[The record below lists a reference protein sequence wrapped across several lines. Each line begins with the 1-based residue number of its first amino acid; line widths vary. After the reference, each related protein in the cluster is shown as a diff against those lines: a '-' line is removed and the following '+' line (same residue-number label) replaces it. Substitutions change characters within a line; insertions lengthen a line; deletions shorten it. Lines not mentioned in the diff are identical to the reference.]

1 MTTPKTLGYISH
13 ATQSLLLFFL
23 DTESQHVAED
33 SSLPSSPPQRSS
45 LWPCLSSPLAS
56 PRVLFPPLH
65 KGKEAPCPFILEQ
78 LPTLLLRYTQ
88 NLRVSLS
95 RLSQFRTESPFTQI
109 KAQLSVFSLRES
121 LGPHRP
127 IRVSIFSSTKNWQKL
142 RNYSLSLKALK
153 SLDPILR

>member
-13 ATQSLLLFFL
+13 ATQSLLLPFL

-33 SSLPSSPPQRSS
+33 SSLPSSPQRSS

-56 PRVLFPPLH
+56 PRVLFPPLD

-78 LPTLLLRYTQ
+78 LPTLLLRCTQ
-88 NLRVSLS
+88 SLRVSLS
-95 RLSQFRTESPFTQI
+95 RLSQFRMESPFTQI
-109 KAQLSVFSLRES
+109 KAQLSVFPLRES